1 MSNDGP
7 FFRMRGASLVRLGEI
22 VMILELH
29 RQGVTISS
37 IARRAGLDRKTVRR
51 YIARGLEPPVYGPR
65 KPRTTQLRRFER
77 YLRERVAG
85 FPQLTGR
92 RLHRELRDL
101 GYTGGYTILTEFL
114 REIRP
119 ATAPEFEVRFET
131 PPGRQ
136 AQVDFAHFR
145 TVFTDEPGAEH
156 VVWLFSF
163 VLGHSRMLWGRF
175 VLHQDLQT
183 LLRCHAAAFEA
194 LGGVPEQV
202 LYDRMRTVFSRE
214 DPEAGH
220 IVYNRTLLEFAR
232 HYGYLPRACK
242 PYRAKTKGKV
252 ERPFRYIREDFFL
265 GRSFRNL
272 DDLNMQFHQWLDQ
285 VANVRVHAT
294 TRRVVAEHFAEER
307 PKLQPLPAGPFQ
319 AVLRLERRITRDGM
333 VSVDGNLYSVPNTTR
348 RRVVEVHSTTSEV
361 RILEEGHVIAV
372 HPVLDGRG
380 QRRIIAGHRTLPAPA
395 NSQTPRNGAASMTR
409 SGEIVALRPLAF
421 YDAVGKRLAA
431 QGVAA

>member
-1 MSNDGP
+1 
-7 FFRMRGASLVRLGEI
+7 
-22 VMILELH
+22 MILELH
-29 RQGVTISS
+29 RQGVAVSA
-37 IARRAGLDRKTVRR
+37 IARRVGLDRKTVRR
-51 YIARGLEPPVYGPR
+51 YIARGLEPPAYGPR
-65 KPRTTQLRRFER
+65 KPRTTQLLRFER
-77 YLRERVAG
+77 YLRERVAA

-119 ATAPEFEVRFET
+119 AAAPKFEVRFET

-156 VVWLFSF
+156 VIWLFSF
-163 VLGHSRMLWGRF
+163 VLGHSRLLWGRF

-194 LGGVPEQV
+194 LGGVPEQI

-272 DDLNMQFHQWLDQ
+272 DDLNMQFRQWLNQ

-307 PKLQPLPAGPFQ
+307 PTLQRLPAGPFQ

-333 VSVDGNLYSVPNTTR
+333 VSVDGNLYSVPNTAR
-348 RRVVEVHSTTSEV
+348 RRPVEVHSTANEV
-361 RILEEGHVIAV
+361 RILEAGQIIAV

-380 QRRIIAGHRTLPAPA
+380 QRRIIAGHRTLPPPA
-395 NSQTPRNGAASMTR
+395 NSQTPRNGRPGTAR

-431 QGVAA
+431 KGAAA

>member
-1 MSNDGP
+1 
-7 FFRMRGASLVRLGEI
+7 
-22 VMILELH
+22 MILELH

>member
-1 MSNDGP
+1 
-7 FFRMRGASLVRLGEI
+7 
-22 VMILELH
+22 MILDLH
-29 RQGVTISS
+29 RQGVTVSA
-37 IARRAGLDRKTVRR
+37 IARSVGLDRTTVRR

-65 KPRTTQLRRFER
+65 KPRTTQLQRFER
-77 YLRERVAG
+77 YLRERIAA

-114 REIRP
+114 RDIRP
-119 ATAPEFEVRFET
+119 TAAPEFEVRFET

-145 TVFTDEPGAEH
+145 TVFTDEPGVERII
-156 VVWLFSF
+156 WLFSL

-175 VLHQDLQT
+175 VLHQDLPT
-183 LLRCHAAAFEA
+183 LLRCQAAAFEA
-194 LGGVPEQV
+194 IGGVPEQV

-214 DPEAGH
+214 DSEAGN
-220 IVYNRTLLEFAR
+220 VVFNRTLLEFAR
-232 HYGYLPRACK
+232 HYGYLPKACR

-272 DDLNMQFHQWLDQ
+272 EDLNTQFRQWLDQ

-319 AVLRLERRITRDGM
+319 AVLRLERRISRDGM
-333 VSVDGNLYSVPNTTR
+333 VSVGGNFYSVPNTAQR
-348 RRVVEVHSTTSEV
+348 RPVEVHSTTNEV
-361 RILEEGHVIAV
+361 RILEEGSVIAV

-380 QRRIIAGHRTLPAPA
+380 QRRIVAGHRILPAPA
-395 NSQTPRNGAASMTR
+395 NSQTPRNGAAGRPR
-409 SGEIVALRPLAF
+409 SGEIVALRSLAF
-421 YDAVGKRLAA
+421 YDAVGRRLAA
-431 QGVAA
+431 KGAAA

>member
-1 MSNDGP
+1 
-7 FFRMRGASLVRLGEI
+7 
-22 VMILELH
+22 MILELH
-29 RQGVTISS
+29 RQGVSISA
-37 IARRAGLDRKTVRR
+37 IARRVELDRKTVRR
-51 YIARGLEPPVYGPR
+51 YIVQGLEPPAYGPR
-65 KPRTTQLRRFER
+65 TPRVTQLRAFEH
-77 YLRERVAG
+77 YLRERLAA

-101 GYTGGYTILTEFL
+101 GYSGGYTILTDLL

-119 ATAPEFEVRFET
+119 AEVSAFEVRFET

-145 TVFTDEPGAEH
+145 AIFTDAPGVERII
-156 VVWLFSF
+156 WLFSM

-194 LGGVPEQV
+194 LGGVPEQI
-202 LYDRMRTVFSRE
+202 LYDRMRTVFHRE
-214 DPEAGH
+214 DPETRH
-220 IVYNRTLLEFAR
+220 IIYNRTLLAFAR
-232 HYGYLPRACK
+232 HYGYLPKACK
-242 PYRAKTKGKV
+242 AYRAKTKGKV

-272 DDLNMQFHQWLDQ
+272 DDLNAQFRQWLDQ
-285 VANVRVHAT
+285 VANARTHAT

-307 PKLQPLPAGPFQ
+307 PALQPLTAGAFQ

-333 VSVDGNLYSVPNTTR
+333 VSVDGNLYSVPNSAR
-348 RRVVEVHSTTSEV
+348 RRVVEVHSTANEV
-361 RILEEGHVIAV
+361 RILENGDVIAV
-372 HPVLDGRG
+372 HRVLDGRG
-380 QRRIIAGHRTLPAPA
+380 QRRIMAGHRRPPPPP
-395 NSQTPRNGAASMTR
+395 NSLTSREGR
-409 SGEIVALRPLAF
+409 SGTARAGDIVALRPLTF

-431 QGVAA
+431 NDAAA

>member
-1 MSNDGP
+1 
-7 FFRMRGASLVRLGEI
+7 
-22 VMILELH
+22 MILELH
-29 RQGVTISS
+29 RQGVAVSA
-37 IARRAGLDRKTVRR
+37 IARRVGLDRKTVRR
-51 YIARGLEPPVYGPR
+51 YIARGLEPPAYGPR
-65 KPRTTQLRRFER
+65 KPRTTQLLRFER
-77 YLRERVAG
+77 YLRERVAA

-119 ATAPEFEVRFET
+119 AAAPKFEVRFET

-163 VLGHSRMLWGRF
+163 VLGHSRLLWGRF

-183 LLRCHAAAFEA
+183 LLRCHVAAFQA
-194 LGGVPEQV
+194 LGGVPEQI

-272 DDLNMQFHQWLDQ
+272 DDLNMQFRQWLNQ

-307 PKLQPLPAGPFQ
+307 PTLQRLPAGPFQ

-333 VSVDGNLYSVPNTTR
+333 VSVDGNLYSVPNTAR
-348 RRVVEVHSTTSEV
+348 RRPVEVHSTANEV
-361 RILEEGHVIAV
+361 RILEAGQIIAV

-380 QRRIIAGHRTLPAPA
+380 QRRIIAGHRTLPPPA
-395 NSQTPRNGAASMTR
+395 NSQTPRNGRPGTAR

-431 QGVAA
+431 KGAAA